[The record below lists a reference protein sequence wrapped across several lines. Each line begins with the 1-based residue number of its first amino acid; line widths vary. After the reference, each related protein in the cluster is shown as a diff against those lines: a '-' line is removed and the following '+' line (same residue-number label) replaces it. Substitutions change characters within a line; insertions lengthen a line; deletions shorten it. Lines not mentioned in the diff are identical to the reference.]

1 MIKTIIFDLG
11 GVIVPLDFPH
21 ACQEIS
27 AYTPHSPEEIRRRL
41 AASDLYSRAELGTLG
56 PDEFRRALSSLLDL
70 TADETEFRRAWCSVF
85 PARTLIEDELI
96 EQLHRSYRVLLLS
109 NTNVIHF
116 EWIREKYPILRHFD
130 GLILSYEI
138 GHMKPLPEIYRA
150 AVRMAGCRPE
160 ECFFTDDVTE
170 NIAGAHKEGLQAARF
185 VSSAQ
190 LRADLAARGVSVSP
204 PG

>member
-56 PDEFRRALSSLLDL
+56 PDDFRSALSSLLDL

-96 EQLHRSYRVLLLS
+96 EQLHRSYRILLLS

-130 GLILSYEI
+130 GLVLSYEV
-138 GHMKPLPEIYRA
+138 GHMKPAPEIYRE

-160 ECFFTDDVTE
+160 ECFFTDDIAAYVEGARAYGIDAVVFE
-170 NIAGAHKEGLQAARF
+170 NAGQTARE
-185 VSSAQ
+185 
-190 LRADLAARGVSVSP
+190 LRARGLDL
-204 PG
+204 